1 MKYAFMTFSCPDL
14 DLQQTL
20 DVAKQIGYDG
30 IEPRIV
36 ADHQHGIEVDIDAD
50 ARAEI
55 RQVVFDSGIA
65 LACIATSCMFADPA
79 TQMENVEVARK
90 AIDLA
95 ADLGSPAIRVFGG
108 KIGNGLGRQQAINL
122 VAASLS
128 QVSGQAADRGVIVCM
143 ETHDDWCD
151 PNHVVQIMERVN
163 SPAVAVNWDIMHPV
177 RTGIATMD
185 EAFAV
190 LKPWIR
196 HVHIH
201 DARVDADGKPTVD
214 FVPIGEGY
222 VDHARA
228 IANLLSTDYDG
239 YISGEWINWAD
250 PYEVHLRRE
259 LATVKGYE

>member
-1 MKYAFMTFSCPDL
+1 MKYSFMTFSCPDL
-14 DLQQTL
+14 DLQGTL
-20 DVAKQIGYDG
+20 NVAKQIGYDG
-30 IEPRIV
+30 IEPRLV

-50 ARAEI
+50 ARTEI
-55 RQVVFDSGIA
+55 RQVVSESGIA
-65 LACIATSCMFADPA
+65 LACLATSCMFADPE
-79 TQMENVEVARK
+79 TQMEHVEFARK

-95 ADLGSPAIRVFGG
+95 ADLGSRAIRVFGG

-128 QVSGQAADRGVIVCM
+128 QVSGRAAERGVTVCM

-151 PNHVVQIMERVN
+151 PADVVQIMERVN

-177 RTGIATMD
+177 RMRLATMD
-185 EAFAV
+185 EAFLV

-201 DARVDADGKPTVD
+201 DAAADADGMPTLD
-214 FVPIGEGY
+214 FAPIGEGY
-222 VDHARA
+222 VDHKSA
-228 IANLLSTDYDG
+228 IAQLLSMSYDG
-239 YISGEWINWAD
+239 YLSGEWINWSD
-250 PYEVHLRRE
+250 PYDVHLPRE